1 MDRYHLWFDLRPDAR
16 PDQFVAAVE
25 AFLGHLRERDLCA
38 GHLLERR
45 KLGFG
50 PEGLGEWHLAIAVR
64 DLAQLQDAFERVEPR
79 QGEAEALHAAVWLR
93 VTGIRFGLTRDVSS
107 A

>member
-1 MDRYHLWFDLRPDAR
+1 MDRYHLWFDLRPGTKPAD
-16 PDQFVAAVE
+16 FVHAVE
-25 AFLGHLRERDLCA
+25 AFLAHLRERDLCA

-45 KLGFG
+45 KLGLG

-64 DLAQLQDAFERVEPR
+64 DLGQLQDAFERVEPR
-79 QGEAEALHAAVWLR
+79 EGETETLHAAVWSR
-93 VTGIRFGLTRDVSS
+93 VTGLRFGLSRDVSS